1 MPLTL
6 DEVRKIASL
15 ARLRLTAEEE
25 LLFAGQLGAI
35 VDYIGQLAEY
45 ESAEPPAFAAPAPEA
60 DDVPGPSLP
69 REVFLANAPS
79 ALDGLLLVPGVMGGG
94 DA

>member
-1 MPLTL
+1 MPLSL

-15 ARLRLTAEEE
+15 ARLRLTPEEE
-25 LLFAGQLGAI
+25 SLFAGQLGAI

-45 ESAEPPAFAAPAPEA
+45 ESADPPPAAAPAPEA
-60 DDVPGPSLP
+60 DDLPQPSLP

-79 ALDGLLLVPGVMGGG
+79 ALDGLLLVPGVMGSG